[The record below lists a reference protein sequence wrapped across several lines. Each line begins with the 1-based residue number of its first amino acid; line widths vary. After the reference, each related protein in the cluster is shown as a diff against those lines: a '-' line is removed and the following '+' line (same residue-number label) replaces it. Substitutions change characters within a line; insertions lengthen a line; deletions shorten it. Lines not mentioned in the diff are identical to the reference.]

1 MSKQCDNCG
10 SEEGPFHSV
19 HWESVE
25 EWETYCDECYR
36 KEIDPPDFDEP
47 EELPEQPGVFPNNIL
62 QL

>member
-1 MSKQCDNCG
+1 MDKQCDNCG
-10 SEEGPFHSV
+10 SEASPFHSV

-36 KEIDPPDFDEP
+36 NEISTDDFDDLV
-47 EELPEQPGVFPNNIL
+47 LPEQPEVFPNNIL